1 LSSALRHRSY
11 NRADTKS
18 GSCWYCP
25 KKAAD
30 FHGDTRDTRWQG
42 SIVCTTL
49 PSLCLQ
55 SDSSLHSTLLVWRDG
70 QQSSLQACTL
80 SSFLFF
86 SPLLCVGFRVLTG
99 LVIVEQ
105 RVCYDAEGAT
115 AIYLGY
121 TWREEHINVYVDL
134 TPFPLSADALLCYLQ
149 LWTRTNAEQVSCSFF
164 YRGLHHRMLKLRL
177 YEAISCQIIQRG
189 PPDSAYA
196 GGEYHGQLIFPS
208 EYPFKPP
215 GIKVRFVIHYDVLT
229 VVSQW
234 IFDIWLIYLDADPVG
249 KISAWQKNLLLDVGF
264 SSGNCKFGW
273 PSRCAYTYLI
283 RLIVESLL
291 ERSYN
296 VSMYIPLPHLRH
308 SSSPVLCRFLFEGPL
323 SLHGIFTVRPTC
335 RTSDDTMDFSSVM
348 IHVNSWNSTY

>member
-1 LSSALRHRSY
+1 MQKEPPPFIWAIPDEKNILMCMLISLLFLSVPMPY
-11 NRADTKS
+11 RAICNFELERMLNK
-18 GSCWYCP
+18 CLVP
-25 KKAAD
+25 
-30 FHGDTRDTRWQG
+30 FFIGDYI
-42 SIVCTTL
+42 IVC
-49 PSLCLQ
+49 
-55 SDSSLHSTLLVWRDG
+55 
-70 QQSSLQACTL
+70 
-80 SSFLFF
+80 
-86 SPLLCVGFRVLTG
+86 
-99 LVIVEQ
+99 
-105 RVCYDAEGAT
+105 
-115 AIYLGY
+115 
-121 TWREEHINVYVDL
+121 
-134 TPFPLSADALLCYLQ
+134 
-149 LWTRTNAEQVSCSFF
+149 
-164 YRGLHHRMLKLRL
+164 LKLRL

-234 IFDIWLIYLDADPVG
+234 RFDIWLIYLDADPVG